1 MWPGWASLVLA
12 QKPYA
17 SKIQSCKV
25 TLRSTTD
32 LVICSEPQPAYESP
46 CLHVRE
52 HFQQQEEEEEDAW
65 VKEHKSGDV
74 TEMKLRY
81 DIPNF
86 LQTHFVG
93 TIANEMLW
101 CFISLTKRN
110 KSC

>member
-65 VKEHKSGDV
+65 VKEHKSENVCSFSLKDISMEEKEGERKAV
-74 TEMKLRY
+74 T
-81 DIPNF
+81 F
-86 LQTHFVG
+86 Q
-93 TIANEMLW
+93 
-101 CFISLTKRN
+101 SN
-110 KSC
+110 K